1 MTLELE
7 GKVKTKLPAQGGT
20 SARGAWTRQDF
31 VVEYQ
36 DGSYPAEACFSAWGQ
51 DRVDELARFEV
62 GDAVKVSFN
71 VKAREYSGRWYND
84 LRVWRI
90 TPAGQAAQPV
100 APAYQQPAPA
110 YQQPAAPA
118 SAYQPAP
125 QPAYAAPAAP
135 QPAAP
140 APSLDDMPMDLGI
153 GEDDLPF

>member
-36 DGSYPAEACFSAWGQ
+36 DGNYPAEACFSAWGQ

-71 VKAREYSGRWYND
+71 IKAREYSGRWYND

-90 TPAGQAAQPV
+90 SPAGQPAQQA
-100 APAYQQPAPA
+100 APAYA
-110 YQQPAAPA
+110 PAAPA
-118 SAYQPAP
+118 PAPAPAYQPAP
-125 QPAYAAPAAP
+125 QPAYAAP

-140 APSLDDMPMDLGI
+140 APSIDDMPVDLGI
-153 GEDDLPF
+153 VEDDLPF

>member
-36 DGSYPAEACFSAWGQ
+36 DGNYPAEACFSAWGQ

-71 VKAREYSGRWYND
+71 IKAREYSGRWYND

-90 TPAGQAAQPV
+90 SPAGQ
-100 APAYQQPAPA
+100 PAQQPAPA
-110 YQQPAAPA
+110 YQQPAP
-118 SAYQPAP
+118 AYQPAP

-135 QPAAP
+135 QPAYAAPQPAAP
-140 APSLDDMPMDLGI
+140 APSIDDMPVDLGI
-153 GEDDLPF
+153 VEDDLPF

>member
-36 DGSYPAEACFSAWGQ
+36 DGNYPAEACFSAWGQ

-71 VKAREYSGRWYND
+71 IKAREYSGRWYND

-90 TPAGQAAQPV
+90 SPAGQPAQQAAPAPQQAYAPV
-100 APAYQQPAPA
+100 APQQPSYAPV
-110 YQQPAAPA
+110 
-118 SAYQPAP
+118 AP
-125 QPAYAAPAAP
+125 QPAYAAPVAP

-140 APSLDDMPMDLGI
+140 APSIDDMPVDLGI
-153 GEDDLPF
+153 VEDDLPF